1 MEFVTITAVMP
12 QKGSSFAVYTDQS
25 NTAVVLDY
33 EVVYCRGICQGR
45 RFTLEQWNETVESE
59 MQRNAR
65 NLALKLLTGR
75 DMPSGALYKKLTER
89 GIHPQTAA
97 KTVARCIE
105 LGEVD
110 DERYALRAAEYC
122 LNNKRYGVNRAYQWM
137 VQKGVP
143 KELAKQA
150 IAQVSP
156 QIDSIA
162 QLKTLIEKRYAEKLA
177 DGDYRQKQN
186 VIAALIRRGYRIGE
200 IQLAVSEYLAE
211 QQES

>member
-1 MEFVTITAVMP
+1 MP
-12 QKGSSFAVYTDQS
+12 QKGSSFAVYTDHS
-25 NTAVVLDY
+25 NTAALLDY

-45 RFTLEQWNETVESE
+45 KFTIEQWNETVESE

-89 GIHPQTAA
+89 GIEPQTAA

-105 LGEVD
+105 LGEVN

-122 LNNKRYGVNRAYQWM
+122 LNNKRYGANRAYQWM
-137 VQKGVP
+137 IQKGIP
-143 KELAKQA
+143 RELAKQA
-150 IAQVSP
+150 IAEVSP
-156 QIDSIA
+156 QIDSTE
-162 QLKTLIEKRYAEKLA
+162 QLKVLIEKRYAEKLA
-177 DGDYRQKQN
+177 TGDYRQKQN

-211 QQES
+211 QQET